1 MKSFA
6 LVVSRPQRRRVLINA
21 ANLHVGGGVQVAVS
35 FIYELAADP
44 NLIAGLEVT
53 LIVSSEV
60 HRNLQ
65 AINVDSSCFFL
76 YEVFDIYG
84 LRALSP
90 SVGKKFVGYD
100 LVFTIFGPLYLS
112 FKLKLH
118 IVGFG
123 QSWILYPNNDAT
135 QRLSFLDRIVTR
147 LKFSIQWFFFRHS
160 SVLVGELEHVR
171 RRLVEF
177 KRFPAD
183 RVAVVRNCV
192 SPIFFDRDKWIPLN
206 NSFLRASDSFVIGV
220 VSRDYPHK
228 NLDYFLN
235 VLVCLDKRAGGRRFE
250 FVVTLNESEWKR
262 RSVNFRQRIKNVGPL
277 SLAQCPAFY
286 ESLDAVLFPS
296 LLESFSA
303 TPLEAL
309 LMRRPLFASDRAF
322 VRDCCGEHAMY
333 VDPEDPDVAATA
345 ILRWLEQDPIDRARW
360 VNSAYEYVV
369 TLPSSNSRAV
379 NYCELIKSS
388 LN

>member
-44 NLIAGLEVT
+44 NLMAGLEVT
-53 LIVSSEV
+53 LFVSSEV

-65 AINVDSSCFFL
+65 AINVDCSCFFF

-135 QRLSFLDRIVTR
+135 RRLSFLDRIVTR

-183 RVAVVRNCV
+183 RVRVVRNCV

-206 NSFLRASDSFVIGV
+206 NCVLRASDSFVIGV

-235 VLVCLDKRAGGRRFE
+235 VLVRLDKRAGGRRFE

-262 RSVNFRQRIKNVGPL
+262 RSANFRQRIKNVGPL

-333 VDPEDPDVAATA
+333 FDPEDPDVAATA

-360 VNSAYEYVV
+360 VNSAYEYVM